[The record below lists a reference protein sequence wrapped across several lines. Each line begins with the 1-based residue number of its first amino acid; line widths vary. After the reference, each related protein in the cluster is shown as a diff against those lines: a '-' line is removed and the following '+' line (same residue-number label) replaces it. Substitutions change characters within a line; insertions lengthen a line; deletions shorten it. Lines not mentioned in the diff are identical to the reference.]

1 MKKSIL
7 KRGLQ
12 KKGQSEVLTMTL
24 LFEVLAGFL
33 LAGLLIYATL
43 STGDVEGFSKRYLKA
58 DHDILLATIN
68 SLPGDIDID
77 YPTGGY
83 KYENGEFRKGALNTN
98 YVLNIKKVND
108 EITENVRRE

>member
-1 MKKSIL
+1 MIFN
-7 KRGLQ
+7 
-12 KKGQSEVLTMTL
+12 KKGQAEVLTITL

-58 DHDILLATIN
+58 DHDILLTTIR
-68 SLPGDIDID
+68 SLPGDIEME

-83 KYENGEFRKGALNTN
+83 RYENGEFRKGALNAN
-98 YVLNIKKVND
+98 YILKISKVDGKID
-108 EITENVRRE
+108 EIVQKQ